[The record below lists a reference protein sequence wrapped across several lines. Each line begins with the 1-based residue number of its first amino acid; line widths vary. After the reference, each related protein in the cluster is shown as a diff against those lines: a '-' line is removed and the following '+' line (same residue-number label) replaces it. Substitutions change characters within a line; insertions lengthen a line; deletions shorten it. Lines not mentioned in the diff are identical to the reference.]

1 MPAEATCPHC
11 QLTLRVPCDYS
22 GKSVKCPQCQ
32 QRFIVALPAP
42 AARVAAPVAAPPA
55 PVPTGPLLPRASTSK
70 SSASFENLV
79 ISALEEDEEEGADV
93 LEAQLAPSTVKT
105 VSGPS
110 HFWRCPKCQ
119 ALWEKK
125 SLSTSSL
132 QNSRIKA
139 MVRCETCGAAYD
151 YQAVHNGTYDA
162 VEVAIRCPKCHL
174 ELTGPADDLL
184 GQPCPGCGAKL
195 PT

>member
-32 QRFIVALPAP
+32 QRFIVAVAAPAAPSAPAP
-42 AARVAAPVAAPPA
+42 AISALAPS
-55 PVPTGPLLPRASTSK
+55 GPLLPRACTSK
-70 SSASFENLV
+70 SSGSFENLV
-79 ISALEEDEEEGADV
+79 ISALEEDEEESVEV
-93 LEAQLAPSTVKT
+93 LDARPSAANVKT

-125 SLSTSSL
+125 SLSTSGL

-139 MVRCETCGAAYD
+139 MVRCETCGTAYD
-151 YQAVHNGTYDA
+151 YQTVHDGKYDA
-162 VEVAIRCPKCHL
+162 AEVAIRCPKCHL
-174 ELTGPADDLL
+174 ELTGPGDDLL

-195 PT
+195 PA